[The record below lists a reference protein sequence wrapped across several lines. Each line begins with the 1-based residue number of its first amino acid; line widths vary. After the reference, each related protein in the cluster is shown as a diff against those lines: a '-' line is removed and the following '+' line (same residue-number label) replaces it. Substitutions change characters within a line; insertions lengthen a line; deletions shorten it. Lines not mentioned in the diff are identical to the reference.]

1 MEKILIFIKHHMNFL
16 WKMIEG
22 VNGLI
27 FFMIYKSNLDKVLP
41 TVFDKNSLPPFNYR
55 KLILSDA
62 DSLYNLIKIQNP
74 SDLEYFHPH
83 DFDIVSIRKQLKNC
97 SFLMM
102 GTFHKEKMIGYFFL
116 RFFINRQCFV
126 GRLIDKEYRG
136 KGIGYVMNDILYKT
150 AWSMNFRCLSTIS
163 RDNIAV
169 MRAHAKNPAYKVI
182 KELNNNYMLVEF
194 VKEDMKSTKKN

>member
-1 MEKILIFIKHHMNFL
+1 MEKILIFIKHHINFL

-22 VNGLI
+22 VNGLV
-27 FFMIYKSNLDKVLP
+27 FFMIYKSKLDKVLP
-41 TVFDKNSLPPFNYR
+41 TVFNENSLQPFYYR
-55 KLILSDA
+55 KLTLSDA
-62 DSLYNLIKIQNP
+62 DSIHNLINMQNP

-83 DFDIVSIRKQLKNC
+83 GFDIVSIRKQLKNS

-102 GTFHKEKMIGYFFL
+102 GTFDEEKIIGYFFL

-136 KGIGYVMNDILYKT
+136 KGIGTVMNSIMYKT
-150 AWSMNFRCLSTIS
+150 AWTMDFRCLSTIS

-169 MRAHAKNPAYKVI
+169 MRAHAKNPVI
-182 KELNNNYMLVEF
+182 KVLKELQNNYILVEF
-194 VKEDMKSTKKN
+194 VQKDQETNKKF

>member
-1 MEKILIFIKHHMNFL
+1 
-16 WKMIEG
+16 MIEG
-22 VNGLI
+22 VNAI
-27 FFMIYKSNLDKVLP
+27 VFFMIYKSKLDKVLT
-41 TVFDKNSLPPFNYR
+41 TVFDKNSLQPFYYR
-55 KLILSDA
+55 KLTLSDA
-62 DSLYNLIKIQNP
+62 DSLHNLIKMQNP

-102 GTFHKEKMIGYFFL
+102 GTFDKEKIIGYFFL

-136 KGIGYVMNDILYKT
+136 KGIGTVMNDILYKT

-194 VKEDMKSTKKN
+194 VIEDMKSTKKH

>member
-1 MEKILIFIKHHMNFL
+1 MEKILIFIKHHIDFL

-27 FFMIYKSNLDKVLP
+27 FFMIYKSKLNKILP
-41 TVFDKNSLPPFNYR
+41 TMFDKNTLSPFYYR
-55 KLILSDA
+55 KLVLSDA
-62 DSLYNLIKIQNP
+62 DSLHNLIKMQNS

-102 GTFHKEKMIGYFFL
+102 GAFHEEKMIGYFFL

-126 GRLIDKEYRG
+126 GRLIAKEYRG
-136 KGIGYVMNDILYKT
+136 KGIGTVMNDILYKT

-194 VKEDMKSTKKN
+194 VKEDMKSSKKY